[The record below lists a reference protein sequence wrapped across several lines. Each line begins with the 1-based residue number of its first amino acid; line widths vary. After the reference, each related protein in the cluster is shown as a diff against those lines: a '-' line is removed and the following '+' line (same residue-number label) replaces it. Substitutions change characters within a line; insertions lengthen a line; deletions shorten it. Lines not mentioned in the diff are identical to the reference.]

1 MIAFDDNYNNAHC
14 IMSNT
19 ITKQIIVITFV
30 EYVTVYN
37 IFIMVWRNLYFI
49 LSPEK

>member
-1 MIAFDDNYNNAHC
+1 MIAFYEYYNNAHC
-14 IMSNT
+14 IMSNN

-30 EYVTVYN
+30 ECVIVYN
-37 IFIMVWRNLYFI
+37 IFIIVWRNLYFI

>member
-1 MIAFDDNYNNAHC
+1 MIAFYEYYKNAHC

-19 ITKQIIVITFV
+19 ITKQIIIITFV
-30 EYVTVYN
+30 KCVTVYN